1 MRRIGILKVLLCV
14 SVGVV
19 SVFSAKADDNGAYS
33 GYAPYSIYGVG
44 DLFNG
49 GSAYNQ
55 TMGGVGI
62 ASRNNRFINS
72 LNPAAVTARDS
83 LAFMSDFSVYQNNKL
98 FKQGSARSANNVF
111 NINDFII
118 SFPLFPKTAMM
129 IGITPYSSTGYN
141 FNHYET
147 NNGVLGTIGN
157 VNHSY
162 AGQGS
167 MYQIFATG
175 GINLFKNLNLG
186 VEYIHYMGNLER
198 SYTQTMSDA
207 AALGVTKTS
216 EMILS
221 ANTAKL
227 GLQYEQK
234 FSNKFRMVFGATYKF
249 DARLNGYV
257 NNSITSGQAT
267 ISSSA
272 DTLANYSTPL
282 RLGNEIGVGVAMVYN
297 RKFRAEFDYTLT
309 DWSNS
314 GFESQNGFSVNGA
327 GGTPIFSSSRGESFR
342 VGVEYIPRP
351 NDVRYYKNIIAYRAG
366 AYYTKDYYRV
376 NGQRVYARGVTLGA
390 TLPVFQWY
398 NGITL
403 GVDFGQ
409 RGSLQNNLVRET
421 YVNFSIGINLFDI
434 WFQQY
439 RYE

>member
-1 MRRIGILKVLLCV
+1 
-14 SVGVV
+14 
-19 SVFSAKADDNGAYS
+19 
-33 GYAPYSIYGVG
+33 
-44 DLFNG
+44 
-49 GSAYNQ
+49 
-55 TMGGVGI
+55 
-62 ASRNNRFINS
+62 
-72 LNPAAVTARDS
+72 
-83 LAFMSDFSVYQNNKL
+83 
-98 FKQGSARSANNVF
+98 
-111 NINDFII
+111 
-118 SFPLFPKTAMM
+118 
-129 IGITPYSSTGYN
+129 
-141 FNHYET
+141 
-147 NNGVLGTIGN
+147 
-157 VNHSY
+157 
-162 AGQGS
+162 
-167 MYQIFATG
+167 
-175 GINLFKNLNLG
+175 
-186 VEYIHYMGNLER
+186 
-198 SYTQTMSDA
+198 MSDA

-257 NNSITSGQAT
+257 NNSIISGQAT